1 MTDQEQRPLWKW
13 VLLAIVPSLVS
24 AAAAVFSW
32 FSHWLDPKHDGY
44 EGPMIVIQL
53 LAPVI
58 GFFYLIVLS
67 GKYTKVEAYKDA
79 SRVMF
84 VFGYGALNTVIWL
97 AGCSLQMSGLNIH

>member
-32 FSHWLDPKHDGY
+32 FIYWLDPKNDDY
-44 EGPMIVIQL
+44 AEPVVVIQL
-53 LAPVI
+53 LAPVF
-58 GFFYLIVLS
+58 GLFYLVILS
-67 GKYTKVEAYKDA
+67 GKYTKLEAYKDA

-84 VFGYGALNTVIWL
+84 VFGYGALNTVIWI
-97 AGCSLQMSGLNIH
+97 AGCSLQMSRLNLH